1 MGFHTYVISTNTV
14 HIPLVIIFPWFKKS
28 IHLWHNNSFRQV
40 FNILCTHN
48 FLCLLNTDLYTSTIC
63 IFLVLAKQKLWY
75 VLQIQNTL
83 SFELLY
89 RIKFTEYIGISN
101 VFQWFYL
108 CSDHKFL
115 CSSIN
120 LEMRP
125 NVMRLSGKKTSWSVS
140 IYHNTL
146 MPWCKSKKE
155 EQQRKSNER

>member
-48 FLCLLNTDLYTSTIC
+48 FLCLLNTDLYTSIC

-125 NVMRLSGKKTSWSVS
+125 NVMRLSGGKKKPWSVS
-140 IYHNTL
+140 IHHN
-146 MPWCKSKKE
+146 S
-155 EQQRKSNER
+155 ERC